1 MAETILSPG
10 VVLNENNQ
18 TFITQQPQEVGAAII
33 GPTVKGPVETPTIV
47 TSYSQ
52 YQNKFGTTFT
62 SGSQVYTY
70 LTSIS
75 AYNYFERGGTTLLV
89 TRVTSGSFTPATLDI
104 IVNNTFVVSG
114 SVEPGYSSSDIAF
127 TIETLS
133 EGLIMNSSSS
143 LLPNG
148 ALTDGTSD
156 NLRIQI
162 TSPNTSS
169 GEFTLLVRRGD
180 DNTNSPV
187 VLETWSNLSLDPFS
201 SNYIEKRIGNQSSTL
216 VDDNGDYYLE
226 SVGNYANQSNYIR
239 VSNVNLKT
247 PNYLDNNG
255 DPTSPFPSFIPVTQL
270 NSFSG
275 ATGSNLPIGVGN
287 YFHNINDTNTQGLQ
301 ASDYDD
307 ALNLLSNREE
317 YKFKYISVPGL
328 IYSLTAG
335 GHTPRL
341 TSLTVNSRE
350 RGDNLAIIDTVEYGI
365 MLNPTISSTSGID
378 NTYVATYWPWLQT
391 IDPNSGETVWVPA
404 STMIPSVY
412 AFNDSVAEPWL
423 APAGTSRGL
432 LPTVLRAERNLQQ
445 STRDLLYQAN
455 INPLTTS
462 SNLGVIVFGQK
473 TLQKQKSALDRV
485 NVRRLLIELKSF
497 IEQIANTIV
506 FEQNTTATRNEF
518 LSQVN
523 PYLSSVQQREGLDN
537 FRVVMDDSN
546 NPPSVVDNN
555 QLIGQIFIQP
565 TRTVEFIQ
573 LDFNLT
579 PSGVTFE

>member
-10 VVLNENNQ
+10 VVLNENDQ
-18 TFITQQPQEVGAAII
+18 TFTTQQPQEVGAAII
-33 GPTVKGPVETPTIV
+33 GPTVKGPVEIPTIV

-62 SGSQVYTY
+62 SGSQVYSY

-89 TRVTSGSFTPATLDI
+89 TRVTSGSFTPAELDI
-104 IVNNTFVVSG
+104 VISGSYIVSG
-114 SVEPGYSSSDIAF
+114 SVGPGYLPSEIAF

-133 EGLIMNSSSS
+133 EGIIMNSSSS

-216 VDDNGDYYLE
+216 VNDNGDYYLE

-239 VSNVNLKT
+239 VSSVNLKT

-255 DPTSPFPSFIPVTQL
+255 DPIAAFTSFIPVTQL

-287 YFHNINDTNTQGLQ
+287 YFHNINNTNTQGLQ

-307 ALNLLSNREE
+307 AINLLSNREE

-328 IYSLTAG
+328 INAFASHAA
-335 GHTPRL
+335 RL

-350 RGDNLAIIDTVEYGI
+350 RGDSLAIIDTVGYGT

-445 STRDLLYQAN
+445 STRDALYQAN

-462 SNLGVIVFGQK
+462 PNLGVIVFGQK

-506 FEQNTTATRNEF
+506 FEQNTAATRNEF

>member
-18 TFITQQPQEVGAAII
+18 TFIPQQPQEVGAAII
-33 GPTVKGPVETPTIV
+33 GPTVKGPVEIPTIV

-89 TRVTSGSFTPATLDI
+89 TRVTSGSFTPAELDI
-104 IVNNTFVVSG
+104 IVDNTFITNG
-114 SVEPGYSSSDIAF
+114 YVEPGYSSSDIAF

-148 ALTDGTSD
+148 ALTDGTPD
-156 NLRIQI
+156 NLKIQI

-180 DNTNSPV
+180 DNTNSPI

-216 VDDNGDYYLE
+216 VNDNGDYYLE

-255 DPTSPFPSFIPVTQL
+255 DPISAFTSFIPLAQI

-275 ATGSNLPIGVGN
+275 AIGSNLPIGVGN
-287 YFHNINDTNTQGLQ
+287 YFHNISDTNTQGLQ

-328 IYSLTAG
+328 INTFAS
-335 GHTPRL
+335 HTSRL
-341 TSLTVNSRE
+341 TSLTTNSRE
-350 RGDNLAIIDTVEYGI
+350 RGDNLAIIDTVGYGNQLI
-365 MLNPTISSTSGID
+365 PTISSTSGID

-432 LPTVLRAERNLQQ
+432 LPTVLKAERNLQQ
-445 STRDLLYQAN
+445 STRDSLYQAN

-462 SNLGVIVFGQK
+462 LNLGVIVFGQK

-546 NPPSVVDNN
+546 NPPSVVNNN

>member
-10 VVLNENNQ
+10 VVLNENDQ
-18 TFITQQPQEVGAAII
+18 TFTTQQPQEVGAAII
-33 GPTVKGPVETPTIV
+33 GPTVKGPVEIPTIV

-62 SGSQVYTY
+62 SGSQVYSY

-89 TRVTSGSFTPATLDI
+89 TRVTSGSFTPAELDI
-104 IVNNTFVVSG
+104 VISGSYIVSG
-114 SVEPGYSSSDIAF
+114 SVGPGYLPSDIAF

-133 EGLIMNSSSS
+133 EGIIMNSSSS

-216 VDDNGDYYLE
+216 VNDNGDYYLE

-239 VSNVNLKT
+239 VSSVNLKT

-255 DPTSPFPSFIPVTQL
+255 DPIAAFTSFIPVTQL

-287 YFHNINDTNTQGLQ
+287 YFHNINNTNTQGLQ

-307 ALNLLSNREE
+307 AINLLSNREE

-328 IYSLTAG
+328 INAFASHAA
-335 GHTPRL
+335 RL

-350 RGDNLAIIDTVEYGI
+350 RGDSLAIIDTVGYGT

-404 STMIPSVY
+404 STMVPSVY

-445 STRDLLYQAN
+445 STRDALYQAN

-462 SNLGVIVFGQK
+462 PNLGVIVFGQK

-506 FEQNTTATRNEF
+506 FEQNTAATRNEF

>member
-33 GPTVKGPVETPTIV
+33 GPTVKGPVEIPTIV

-52 YQNKFGTTFT
+52 YENKFGTTFI
-62 SGSQVYTY
+62 SGSQVYSY

-75 AYNYFERGGTTLLV
+75 AYNYFERGGTTLMV
-89 TRVTSGSFTPATLDI
+89 TRVTSGSFTPAELDVI
-104 IVNNTFVVSG
+104 TDDLFVG
-114 SVEPGYSSSDIAF
+114 GGYVELGYVISDIAF
-127 TIETLS
+127 TLETLS

-148 ALTDGTSD
+148 ALTDGTQD

-162 TSPNTSS
+162 ISPNTSS

-187 VLETWSNLSLDPFS
+187 ILETWSNLSLDPFS
-201 SNYIEKRIGNQSSTL
+201 PNYIEKIIGNQSSTL
-216 VDDNGDYYLE
+216 VNDNGDYYLE
-226 SVGNYANQSNYIR
+226 SIGSYANQSNYIR

-255 DPTSPFPSFIPVTQL
+255 DPIAAFTLFIPVAQI

-275 ATGSNLPIGVGN
+275 AIGSNLPIGVGN
-287 YFHNINDTNTQGLQ
+287 YFHTINNTNTQGLQ

-307 ALNLLSNREE
+307 AIDLLSNREE

-328 IYSLTAG
+328 VNSFAS
-335 GHTPRL
+335 HTSRL
-341 TSLTVNSRE
+341 TSLITKSRE
-350 RGDNLAIIDTVEYGI
+350 RGDNLVIMDTVGYGT
-365 MLNPTISSTSGID
+365 MLNPTISSTQAID
-378 NTYVATYWPWLQT
+378 NTYAATYWPWLQT
-391 IDPNSGETVWVPA
+391 IDPNSGEIVWVPA

-412 AFNDSVAEPWL
+412 AFNDNIAEPWF

-432 LPTVLRAERNLQQ
+432 LPTVIRAERNLQQ
-445 STRDLLYQAN
+445 STRDALYQVN
-455 INPLTTS
+455 VNPLTTS

-523 PYLSSVQQREGLDN
+523 PFLSSVQQREGLDN
-537 FRVVMDDSN
+537 FRVIMDDSN

-555 QLIGQIFIQP
+555 RLIGQIFIQP